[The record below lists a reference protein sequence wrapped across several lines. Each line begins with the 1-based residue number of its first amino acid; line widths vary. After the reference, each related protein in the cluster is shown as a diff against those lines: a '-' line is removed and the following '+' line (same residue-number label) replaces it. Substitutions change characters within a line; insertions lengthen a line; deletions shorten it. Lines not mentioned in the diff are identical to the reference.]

1 LFLFFILLVYRNFEG
16 KTSWNFVWIPIAG
29 STAGLYNEW
38 IIREGPLS
46 RGQVKNSSKGVL
58 KLATFV
64 SWGYLYELTSLHKGA
79 RTHITSANHLM

>member
-1 LFLFFILLVYRNFEG
+1 VPYE
-16 KTSWNFVWIPIAG
+16 S
-29 STAGLYNEW
+29 LYNLG

-64 SWGYLYELTSLHKGA
+64 SSGNSDVLTSKKQ
-79 RTHITSANHLM
+79 TSLLAFFWLDYISL